1 MGKTDFGEEDM
12 IWQSWNDFFKMGGYA
27 LYVWGSLIVVA
38 IFMAAEVIVLRHR
51 NKSIRAQLS
60 NVRGVGRASVSPTL
74 NKKNKP

>member
-1 MGKTDFGEEDM
+1 M

-38 IFMAAEVIVLRHR
+38 IFMAVEVIALRYR

-60 NVRGVGRASVSPTL
+60 NVRGAARSSGSATL
-74 NKKNKP
+74 NKKNT